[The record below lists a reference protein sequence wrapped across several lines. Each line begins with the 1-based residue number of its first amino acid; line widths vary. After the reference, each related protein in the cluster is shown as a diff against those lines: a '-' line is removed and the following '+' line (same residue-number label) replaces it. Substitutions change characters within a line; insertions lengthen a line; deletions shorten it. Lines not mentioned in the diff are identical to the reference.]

1 MECHLEGHT
10 VNSCVTRIKTKC
22 IKRASSC
29 LSLSSSPMVLIN
41 KKLFEMY
48 VYVFMVRVQG
58 SGGILRL
65 VDKA

>member
-29 LSLSSSPMVLIN
+29 LSFSSNQIPFINVKCFEVHAYVLN
-41 KKLFEMY
+41 VGFK
-48 VYVFMVRVQG
+48 VHGG
-58 SGGILRL
+58 S
-65 VDKA
+65 